1 MKKEVMS
8 PDKQAQPLGPYS
20 HGVKVQINGATLLF
34 ISGIVAFDS
43 RGNVVGKGD
52 IKAQT
57 RQVLENLKAVL
68 ESEGAAFSD
77 IVKITNFYMD
87 FDDYPEIAKI
97 RAQYFGDW
105 NPASTGVEVKR
116 LIHDDLLIEIEAIA
130 VLGD

>member
-1 MKKEVMS
+1 MKKEVMR

-20 HGVKVQINGATLLF
+20 HGVKVQLKDATLLF
-34 ISGIVAFDS
+34 ISGIVAFDPQ
-43 RGNVVGKGD
+43 GNVVGKGD
-52 IKAQT
+52 IKVQT

-77 IVKITNFYMD
+77 IVKITNFYIN
-87 FDDYPEIAKI
+87 FDDYPKIAEI
-97 RAQYFGDW
+97 RSEYFGDW

-130 VLGD
+130 VI

>member
-43 RGNVVGKGD
+43 QGNVVGKGD

-57 RQVLENLKAVL
+57 LQVLENLKAVL
-68 ESEGAAFSD
+68 ESEGATFND
-77 IVKITNFYMD
+77 IVKITNYYMNFSFYK
-87 FDDYPEIAKI
+87 YI
-97 RAQYFGDW
+97 G
-105 NPASTGVEVKR
+105 
-116 LIHDDLLIEIEAIA
+116 
-130 VLGD
+130 

>member
-1 MKKEVMS
+1 MKKKVMR

-20 HGVKVQINGATLLF
+20 HGVKVQINGAILLF

-43 RGNVVGKGD
+43 QGNVVGKGD

-57 RQVLENLKAVL
+57 LQVLENLKAVL
-68 ESEGAAFSD
+68 ESEGATFND
-77 IVKITNFYMD
+77 IVKITNYYMN
-87 FDDYPEIAKI
+87 FDDYPKIAEI
-97 RAQYFGDW
+97 RSQYFGDW

-130 VLGD
+130 VI